1 MSAAG
6 PFPRH
11 TAPAARRMQGRPV
24 NGVRL
29 GLVGALALAALGV
42 AWAEGPSAQR
52 GAQVY
57 NRCLAC
63 HALAQDRVGPRHCGL
78 LGRRAGSV
86 PGFAYSQAM
95 KDARLRWD
103 EKTLDRFLAR
113 PLQVVPGSSM
123 TYDGVA
129 DPRERAD
136 LIAYLRQANG
146 TPECRALG
154 GAGPR

>member
-1 MSAAG
+1 MRAAG

-11 TAPAARRMQGRPV
+11 TAPAVRRTQGCPV
-24 NGVRL
+24 NGARL
-29 GLVGALALAALGV
+29 ALVGALALAALGAV
-42 AWAEGPSAQR
+42 WAEAPDAQR

-78 LGRRAGSV
+78 LGRPAGSV
-86 PGFAYSQAM
+86 PGFAYSPAM
-95 KDARLRWD
+95 KASRLTWD

-129 DPRERAD
+129 DARERAD
-136 LIAYLRQANG
+136 LIVYLRQANG

-154 GAGPR
+154 GTGAR

>member
-1 MSAAG
+1 MSAAKG
-6 PFPRH
+6 WL
-11 TAPAARRMQGRPV
+11 A
-24 NGVRL
+24 
-29 GLVGALALAALGV
+29 GLLALVALG
-42 AWAEGPSAQR
+42 AAHAEAPDALR

-86 PGFAYSQAM
+86 PGFAYSPAM
-95 KDARLRWD
+95 KDSHLTWD

-129 DPRERAD
+129 DARERAD

-154 GAGPR
+154 AAPR